1 MSLRTSLPVIFLSL
15 IISINAIAQQ
25 PLKHYDKEWKRIDSL
40 LEKEGLTK
48 TTMTAVTAIYDAAK
62 KENNDAQVIKALL
75 YRMQITDQVSDEG
88 RYENI
93 KLIETEI
100 ASAKEPAK
108 SILSSIAGSSYW
120 QYLQMNR
127 WQFYD
132 RTRIKDYDSDD
143 IATWDISQLH
153 ALITKHFDNSVKET
167 QLLQKTDLQLFDA
180 VIIKGNARSLR
191 PTLYD
196 LLAHRALDYYR
207 NDEQYITKPAYAF
220 EINDTM
226 AFADVNAF
234 VKHRFTSS
242 DSLSLH
248 HRALKLYQELLRFHL
263 SDKEKDALV
272 DADISRLNFVN
283 NFSTISQK
291 NEMFKSALEKLVNLY
306 PGVSTIADAMYQIA
320 NWYMMQGSKYNAS
333 GDTSNRYAIVQAKAW
348 CEKAIAVKD
357 SSEGK
362 SNAINLL
369 KEILKEQVLVKSE
382 KVNLPGEPFR
392 ILVNYKNAPVAYFR
406 ILRTDNKLKNAIQR
420 GQWHDSLWNKLI
432 NTKAFQQ
439 FEYQLPA
446 TNDHQLHGVEAK
458 INALPIGEY
467 TLLVSSEKN
476 FSLKKGSLAV
486 NYFYISELAYLRNKN
501 RLYVLNRRTG
511 KPLPGATLTV
521 WKEQYN
527 YRTQLSDLVNTGK
540 YKADKNGQLTFKTLE
555 DKNQVAV
562 MRFDIVYG
570 KDRLFTDDQ
579 IGISQPYIYEQDN
592 KPNAYLFTD
601 RAIYRPGQTIF
612 FKGIVV
618 QSDFIKRKHQVLVN
632 RKSIVELF
640 DANGQKVDSV
650 SLTTNE
656 FGSYHGKFTLP
667 SNLLNGRFIMREKG
681 TMSDIYLNVEEYKR
695 PKFQVEIAQPTG
707 TYRLGDTISVE
718 GHALAFAG
726 NNINGATVR
735 YRVVRRSMVPMWMNS
750 YGFGRSIW
758 PPRGREE
765 TEVVNGTVLTDANG
779 KFTVKFRALPDNS
792 IPQQQKPVFNY
803 YVTADVTDGSGE
815 TRSGNTTVQVGYDA
829 LKLNVS
835 VAELIDKDTAQR
847 VVIVSTNMNDS
858 FEASNVKLSVAKLLA
873 PTRLFRERYWEQPDQ
888 FIMSKEEYYKL
899 FPHDM
904 YSDEIDKSKWKK
916 EEPLFVAEVM
926 TRGETPVDVPFATL
940 QPGWYLFEAA
950 ATDKY
955 GSQVTTKQYVQVIQD
970 TLTGPF
976 AKLVLDGSA
985 PKDAQSKAIH
995 RILTNISSPHFISEL
1010 NDTTM
1015 KVAFIKNNR
1024 VYSEFLLLKDAEWLK
1039 SLKIDFTSFR
1049 NKLLPGNK
1057 ETWSIKISGLH
1068 GEKIAAELLTAMYD
1082 ASLDQFAPHM
1092 FRQPNVWWNMPEDFT
1107 KWSGDNSF
1115 SPVESIQKYIDQPY
1129 AEGYVKNY
1137 DHLMAPGP
1145 GGKDHM
1151 AREVRTMSAAPQALE
1166 SKVAGANTDSPIH
1179 EDAANALGY
1188 FQEEALEQGD
1198 GEAQRN
1204 KEPKIQPRINLNE
1217 TAFFFPALRTDS
1229 SGNIEF
1235 SFTAPEALTTWKW
1248 MLLAHTKDLAFVYN
1262 EKQIIT
1268 QKQLMVQP
1276 NLPRFLR
1283 EGDKIN
1289 ISTRIVNLT
1298 ANSMEGIAT
1307 LELIDAIT
1315 GKAINKIFSV
1325 PASDKNFNIP
1335 AGGSVPVSFALQI
1348 PTGYTSPVSY
1358 RILAVSSQASG
1369 RLSDGE
1375 ESLLPVVPNRMLV
1388 TETLPLPVKGA
1399 GTKKFRLDK
1408 LVNSKKSSTL
1418 SNHLLAVEFTS
1429 NPAWYA
1435 VQALPYLAEG
1445 EKENAEQLFNRFYAN
1460 AIASSLAE
1468 SAPRIKQVISQWSK
1482 EDTSTFFSNL
1492 QKNEEL
1498 KSAMLQETPWVL
1510 EASSET
1516 QQKKNIALLFD
1527 MVHLS
1532 SNLGSAI
1539 TKLKQMQAP
1548 TGGFVWYPGGPEDR
1562 YMTQYILTGIGRL
1575 DKMKAIPSSVKGTI
1589 QEIITGALAYTDR
1602 QVKRDYDDIKRPLQ
1616 KISTGPIGNIH
1627 AQYLYMRSFFQKN
1640 KVPAEISDAYQF
1652 YFNQSKIDWV
1662 KQNTY
1667 TKGMIA
1673 LTLFR
1678 KNDEANAKKI
1688 IASLKETAINKEEL
1702 GMYWKDMTG
1711 GYFWYQAPVET
1722 QALMIEA
1729 FTEISDDNVSVDNMK
1744 TWLLK
1749 NKQTNS
1755 WKTSRATAD
1764 ACYALLLKGSD
1775 WLADQPQVIIS
1786 LGNKILS
1793 PEKLQPGT
1801 GYFKYNFPKDSITA
1815 AMGNISVQVTD
1826 QKQNNKPAWGAV
1838 YWQYFENLDKSTP
1851 ASTPLSIKKQL
1862 FIQKNSDRGP
1872 ELQAL
1877 AAENTLNVGD
1887 RIKVRVEIRVD
1898 RDLEYVHLK
1907 DMRAAAFEPVNVLS
1921 GFRWQSGLGFYESTK
1936 DISTNYYFGLLKK
1949 GVHVFEYDMFASQSG
1964 VFSNGITTIQCMYA
1978 PEFSSH
1984 SEGINVK
1991 VVE

>member
-1 MSLRTSLPVIFLSL
+1 MK
-15 IISINAIAQQ
+15 Q
-25 PLKHYDKEWKRIDSL
+25 YDKEWKRIDSL

-48 TTMTAVTAIYDAAK
+48 TAAAAVSAIYSAAK
-62 KENNDAQVIKALL
+62 KDNNDAQVIKALL
-75 YRMQITDQVSDEG
+75 YQLQINDQVSDEG

-93 KLIETEI
+93 KLVESEI

-132 RTRIKDYDSDD
+132 RTRVKNYQSND

-153 ALITKHFDNSVKET
+153 AIITKHFDNSLKET
-167 QLLQKTDLQLFDA
+167 QLLQKTDLRLFDP

-226 AFADVNAF
+226 AFADANAF
-234 VKHRFTSS
+234 VKYAFTTS
-242 DSLSLH
+242 DTLSLH

-263 SDKEKDALV
+263 NDKDKNALV

-283 NFSTISQK
+283 NFSTVLQK
-291 NEMFKSALEKLVNLY
+291 EEKYKSALENLVKLHPN
-306 PGVSTIADAMYQIA
+306 VSAIADAMYQIA
-320 NWYMMQGSKYNAS
+320 NWYMMQGSKYVAS
-333 GDTSNRYAIVQAKAW
+333 GDTSNRYAIVEAKAW

-369 KEILKEQVLVKSE
+369 KEILKEQLLVKSE

-392 ILVNYKNAPVAYFR
+392 ILIHYKNAPVAYFR

-420 GQWHDSLWNKLI
+420 GQWHDSLWTKLI
-432 NTKAFQQ
+432 RTKALQQ

-446 TNDHQLHGVEAK
+446 TNDHQLHAVEAK
-458 INALPIGEY
+458 INALPMGEY
-467 TLLVSSEKN
+467 TLLVSSDKN
-476 FSLKKGSLAV
+476 FPLKKGSLAV
-486 NYFYISELAYLRNKN
+486 NYFYISDLAYLRNKN
-501 RLYVLNRRTG
+501 RMYLLNRRTG

-527 YRTQLSDLVNTGK
+527 YRTQNNDLINAGK
-540 YKADKNGQLTFKTLE
+540 YKADKNGYLTFKTLE
-555 DKNQVAV
+555 NKNQVAV

-579 IGISQPYIYEQDN
+579 VGISQPFIYEHDD

-601 RAIYRPGQTIF
+601 RSIYRPGQTIF

-618 QSDFIKRKHQVLVN
+618 QSDFKNKKHQILVN
-632 RKSIVELF
+632 RKSVVELI

-650 SLTTNE
+650 TLTTNE

-667 SNLLNGRFIMREKG
+667 SNLLNGNFIIREKG
-681 TMSDIYLNVEEYKR
+681 TMSDVYINVEEYKR
-695 PKFQVEIAQPTG
+695 PKFQVEIAQPRG
-707 TYRLGDTISVE
+707 TYRLGDTITVE

-726 NNINGATVR
+726 DNINGATVR
-735 YRVVRRSMVPMWMNS
+735 YRVVRRSMVPMWMHN
-750 YGFGRSIW
+750 YGFSKSIW
-758 PPRGREE
+758 PPHRREE
-765 TEVVNGTVLTDANG
+765 TEIVNGTIITDANG
-779 KFTVKFRALPDNS
+779 KFIFRFNALPDKS
-792 IPQQQKPVFNY
+792 IPQQQKPLFNY
-803 YVTADVTDGSGE
+803 YITADVTDGSGE
-815 TRSGNTTVQVGYDA
+815 TRSGNTSVQVGYDA

-835 VAELIDKDTAQR
+835 IAALINKDTAKR
-847 VVIVSTNMNDS
+847 VMISSTNMNDS
-858 FEASNVKLSVAKLLA
+858 FEASNVKLSVAKLQA
-873 PTRLFRERYWEQPDQ
+873 PSRLFRERYWEQPDQ
-888 FIMSKEEYYKL
+888 FIMTREEYYQL

-904 YSDEIDKSKWKK
+904 YSDEADKRKWKK
-916 EEPLFVAEVM
+916 DEPLFVADVM
-926 TRGETPVDVPFATL
+926 TSGATAVEVPFATL
-940 QPGWYLFEAA
+940 QPGWYLFEAMA
-950 ATDKY
+950 NDKY
-955 GSQVTTKQYVQVIQD
+955 GSQVTTQQYVQVIKD
-970 TLTGPF
+970 SLTGPF
-976 AKLVLDGSA
+976 ATLVIDGSA
-985 PKDAQSKAIH
+985 PADNQTKASH
-995 RILTNISSPHFISEL
+995 KVLTNISSPHFISEL

-1024 VYSEFLLLKDAEWLK
+1024 VYSEFLILKNAEWLK
-1039 SLKIDFTSFR
+1039 MLKIDFTSFR

-1057 ETWSIKISGLH
+1057 ESWSIKISGIH
-1068 GEKIAAELLTAMYD
+1068 GEKVAAELLTAMYD
-1082 ASLDQFAPHM
+1082 ASLDQFVPHS

-1107 KWSGDNSF
+1107 KWSGDNHF
-1115 SPVESIQKYIDQPY
+1115 SAVESIQKYIEHPY
-1129 AEGYVKNY
+1129 VEGYVKNY
-1137 DHLMAPGP
+1137 DRLMAPEP
-1145 GGKDHM
+1145 GGRERL
-1151 AREVRTMSAAPQALE
+1151 ARGVQTMSAAPQAQE
-1166 SKVAGANTDSPIH
+1166 SKISGANPDSPLH
-1179 EDAANALGY
+1179 EDAANAMGY
-1188 FQEEALEQGD
+1188 FQEKAIEQGAD
-1198 GEAQRN
+1198 GAQANR
-1204 KEPKIQPRINLNE
+1204 EQKIQPRTNLNE
-1217 TAFFFPALRTDS
+1217 TAFFFPELRTDS

-1235 SFTAPEALTTWKW
+1235 SFTAPEALTSWKW
-1248 MLLAHTKDLAFVYN
+1248 MLLAHTKDLAFAYS

-1289 ISTRIVNLT
+1289 ISTRIANLSG
-1298 ANSMEGIAT
+1298 NSLDGTAT
-1307 LELIDAIT
+1307 LELIDAVT
-1315 GKAINKIFSV
+1315 GKPVNQLFSVSAAGKNFSV
-1325 PASDKNFNIP
+1325 PAGS
-1335 AGGSVPVSFALQI
+1335 SVPVSFALQI
-1348 PTGYTSPVSY
+1348 PPGYTSAVTY
-1358 RILAVSSQASG
+1358 RILAVANQQSG
-1369 RLSDGE
+1369 KLTDGE
-1375 ESLLPVVPNRMLV
+1375 ESLLPVIPNRMLV
-1388 TETLPLPVKGA
+1388 TETLPLPVKGTA
-1399 GTKKFRLDK
+1399 TKKFRLDK

-1418 SNHLLAVEFTS
+1418 TNHLLAVEFTS

-1435 VQALPYLAEG
+1435 VQSLPYLAEG
-1445 EKENAEQLFNRFYAN
+1445 EKENAEQSFNRLYAN
-1460 AIASSLAE
+1460 AVASSLIE
-1468 SAPRIKQVISQWSK
+1468 KAPRIKQVIAQWNR
-1482 EDTSTFFSNL
+1482 EDTSAFLSNL

-1498 KSAMLQETPWVL
+1498 KSALLQETPWVL
-1510 EASSET
+1510 EASTES

-1532 SNLGSAI
+1532 SNLNSAVA
-1539 TKLKQMQAP
+1539 KLKQMQAP

-1562 YMTQYILTGIGRL
+1562 YITQYIVTGIGKL
-1575 DKMKAIPSSVKGTI
+1575 YKMNAIPSSINKTI
-1589 QEIITGALAYTDR
+1589 QEIVGGALAYTD
-1602 QVKRDYDDIKRPLQ
+1602 QQLKSDYENLKRPLP
-1616 KISTGPIGNIH
+1616 KVSTGPISNIH

-1640 KVPAEISDAYQF
+1640 KIAAEYSEAYQY
-1652 YFNQSKIDWV
+1652 YFNQATIDWV

-1678 KNDEANAKKI
+1678 ANDKTNAKRI

-1702 GMYWKDMTG
+1702 GMYWKDMAG
-1711 GYFWYQAPVET
+1711 GYYWYQAPIET

-1729 FTEISDDNVSVDNMK
+1729 FTEIADDDVSADNMK

-1764 ACYALLLKGSD
+1764 ASYALLLKGSD
-1775 WLADQPQVIIS
+1775 WLADQPDVTIS
-1786 LGNKILS
+1786 LGDKKLS

-1815 AMGNISVQVTD
+1815 SMGNITVQVN
-1826 QKQNNKPAWGAV
+1826 QNKNNKPAWGAV
-1838 YWQYFENLDKSTP
+1838 YWQYFENLDKITT

-1872 ELQAL
+1872 ELQSL
-1877 AAENTLNVGD
+1877 AAGNELKVGD
-1887 RIKVRVEIRVD
+1887 RITVRVEIVVD

-1907 DMRAAAFEPVNVLS
+1907 DMRASTFEPVNVLS
-1921 GFRWQSGLGFYESTK
+1921 GFKWRSGIGYYESTK

-1949 GVHVFEYDMFASQSG
+1949 GVHVFEYDMFAAQSG
-1964 VFSNGITTIQCMYA
+1964 EFSNGNTTIQCMYA

-1984 SEGINVK
+1984 SEGIKVK